1 MFFIFAVDCI
11 WNYFG
16 CVEHKRKANS
26 QCKVDFNDCCMLAMG
41 MPPPTSTS
49 TTTTTTTRRPISDI
63 DLPELPDFLRPD
75 PTTKRPLRPIQD
87 IDLPDGTGIIQPIE
101 EDIQDEDQNKKEEGK
116 DFIEILKL
124 EGNLA
129 NFS

>member
-1 MFFIFAVDCI
+1 MIFAVDCI

-49 TTTTTTTRRPISDI
+49 TTTTTTRRPISDI

-87 IDLPDGTGIIQPIE
+87 IDLPEGTGVIQPIE

-116 DFIEILKL
+116 DFIQI
-124 EGNLA
+124 
-129 NFS
+129 